1 VNPRTT
7 REWTLLRSLA
17 FAAAL
22 WGTLFA
28 ALLPGVVAASPTV
41 GTPITLCSGE
51 GILVIYAR
59 DGEPK
64 PIKHAGD
71 QSLACALALVSA
83 NSAVECPLLAAT
95 PAPIV
100 LERAHNAPA
109 QVRSLQ
115 FPVRAPPRPP
125 STAPPQS

>member
-1 VNPRTT
+1 M
-7 REWTLLRSLA
+7 
-17 FAAAL
+17 

-41 GTPITLCSGE
+41 GAPITLCSGE
-51 GILVIYAR
+51 GILVIYAQ

-64 PIKHAGD
+64 PIKHAAE

-83 NSAVECPLLAAT
+83 NSAVEAPLLAAT
-95 PAPIV
+95 PAPIM
-100 LERAHNAPA
+100 LERARHAPA
-109 QVRSLQ
+109 QVHTLQ
-115 FPVRAPPRPP
+115 FPIRAPPRPP

>member
-1 VNPRTT
+1 MNPRTT
-7 REWTLLRSLA
+7 RDWTLLRSLA

-41 GTPITLCSGE
+41 GAPITLCSGE
-51 GILVIYAR
+51 GILVIYAQ

-64 PIKHAGD
+64 PIKHAAE

-83 NSAVECPLLAAT
+83 NSAVEAPLLAAT
-95 PAPIV
+95 PAPIM
-100 LERAHNAPA
+100 LERARQAPA
-109 QVRSLQ
+109 QVHPLQ
-115 FPVRAPPRPP
+115 FPIRAPPRPP
-125 STAPPQS
+125 STAPPRS